1 MADLIIRNGTL
12 IDPASDFEGR
22 ADLVIE
28 DGRIV
33 GRDAEGQTAERE
45 IDASGLIVS
54 PGFVDIH
61 VHLREP
67 GKEAAETI
75 ATGAAAALA
84 GGFTSVAAMP
94 NTTPPL
100 DKAVRIR
107 RQIARAAEANGAR
120 IYPVGC
126 ITTRRAGRQVADL
139 EALAAAGAVAFSD
152 DGSGVADNGII
163 REAFEIA
170 RELDRPIMSHCE
182 DPILARG
189 GVMHEGT
196 VSAELGLPGQP
207 AAAEEVMA
215 ARDIGMA
222 GVTGG
227 RLHLQHV
234 SSAGTLD
241 LVREAK
247 RAGIHVTAEATP
259 HHLALT
265 DEDTRPGNAD
275 FKMNPPLRTAADR
288 EALRAALTNGAIDCI
303 ATDHAPHT
311 PAEKKKGFRE
321 APFGCIGMESALAV
335 LWTELVL
342 GEVLTPA
349 RLISLLTVQPARI
362 LGLPGGTL
370 AAGALAD
377 ITLIDPARR
386 WRIEPARFRSRS
398 RNCPFAGWRVT
409 GKVVATIVDGV
420 VRFEEDAAR
429 P

>member
-12 IDPASDFEGR
+12 IDPASDLSGLSDIEGR

-28 DGRIV
+28 NGVIV
-33 GRDAEGQTAERE
+33 GRDASGHTAERE
-45 IDASGLIVS
+45 IDASGLIVA
-54 PGFVDIH
+54 PGLVDIH

-75 ATGAAAALA
+75 ATGTAAALA

-94 NTTPPL
+94 NTTPPV
-100 DKAVRIR
+100 DKAARIR
-107 RQIARAAEANGAR
+107 RQLARAAEANGAR
-120 IYPVGC
+120 VYPVGC
-126 ITTRRAGRQVADL
+126 ITTRGAGRQVADL
-139 EALAAAGAVAFSD
+139 EAMAAAGAVAFSD
-152 DGSGVADNGII
+152 DGSGVADDGII
-163 REAFEIA
+163 REAFAIA
-170 RELDRPIMSHCE
+170 REIDRPIMSHCE

-189 GVMHEGT
+189 GVMHEGA

-222 GVTGG
+222 AVTGG
-227 RLHLQHV
+227 RLHIQHV

-247 RAGIHVTAEATP
+247 KAGIAVTAEATP

-288 EALRAALTNGAIDCI
+288 EALRAALTDGGIDCI

-311 PAEKKKGFRE
+311 PGEKRKGFRQ

-349 RLISLLTVQPARI
+349 RLISLLTVRPARI

-370 AAGALAD
+370 AAGAPAD
-377 ITLIDPARR
+377 VTLIDPARR
-386 WRIEPARFRSRS
+386 WRIDPARFRSRS
-398 RNCPFAGWRVT
+398 MT
-409 GKVVATIVDGV
+409 
-420 VRFEEDAAR
+420 
-429 P
+429 

>member
-12 IDPASDFEGR
+12 IDPASDQSCR

-28 DGRIV
+28 GGVIV
-33 GRDAEGQTAERE
+33 NRDATSYTAERE
-45 IDASGLIVS
+45 IDAEGLIVA
-54 PGFVDIH
+54 PGLIDIH

-75 ATGAAAALA
+75 ATGTAAALA
-84 GGFTSVAAMP
+84 GGFSSVAAMP

-100 DKAVRIR
+100 DKAERIR
-107 RQIARAAEANGAR
+107 RQIAHADEASGAR
-120 IYPVGC
+120 VYPVGC
-126 ITTRRAGRQVADL
+126 ITTRRAGEQVADL
-139 EALAAAGAVAFSD
+139 EALATAGAVAFSD
-152 DGSGVADNGII
+152 DGSGVADEGII
-163 REAFEIA
+163 REAFAIA
-170 RELDRPIMSHCE
+170 CELDRPIMSHCE
-182 DPILARG
+182 DPTLARG
-189 GVMHEGT
+189 GVMHEGA

-222 GVTGG
+222 AVTGG
-227 RLHLQHV
+227 RLHIQHI

-247 RAGIHVTAEATP
+247 KAGINVTAEATP
-259 HHLALT
+259 HHLALI
-265 DEDTRPGNAD
+265 DEDTRSGNAD
-275 FKMNPPLRTAADR
+275 FKMNPPLRTATDR
-288 EALRAALTNGAIDCI
+288 EALRAALTDGTIDCI

-311 PAEKKKGFRE
+311 VAEKRKGFRQ

-349 RLISLLTVQPARI
+349 QLISLLTIQPARI

-370 AAGALAD
+370 AIGAPAD
-377 ITLIDPARR
+377 VTLIDPARR
-386 WRIEPARFRSRS
+386 WRIDPAQFRSRS
-398 RNCPFAGWRVT
+398 RNCPFAGRQVT
-409 GKVVATIVDGV
+409 GKVLATIVGGV
-420 VRFEEDAAR
+420 VRFEQDISR